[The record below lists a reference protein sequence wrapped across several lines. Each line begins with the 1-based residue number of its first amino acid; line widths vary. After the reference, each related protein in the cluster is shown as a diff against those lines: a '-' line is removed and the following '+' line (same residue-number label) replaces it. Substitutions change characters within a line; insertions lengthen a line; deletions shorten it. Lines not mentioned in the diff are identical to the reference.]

1 MSSHIS
7 DHLESVHGR
16 IAAACARAGRDPRDV
31 ILLCVVKQRPLSD
44 ALALVELGERHL
56 AENRV
61 QEARE
66 RIPAFPPGP
75 EWHFIGRLQT
85 NKAKYLPGLFG
96 WAHSI
101 DRADVAEAVSAA
113 YARAGRTARVFL
125 QANVSGEAAKAGAGA
140 EEAAALVRA
149 AAALPA
155 LRIEGLMT
163 MAPLADDAESA
174 RPVFRAL
181 RELRDRLVRDTGVP
195 LPGLSMG
202 MSGDFEVAIEEG
214 ATIVRVGSALFGK

>member
-1 MSSHIS
+1 MSDAIRRN
-7 DHLESVHGR
+7 LALVHAR
-16 IAAACARAGRDPRDV
+16 IAAACARAGRDPRGV
-31 ILLCVVKQRPLSD
+31 TLLCVVKQRPIAD
-44 ALALVELGERHL
+44 AHALVALGEHHL

-85 NKAKYLPGLFG
+85 NKAKFLPPLFS
-96 WAHSI
+96 WIHSI
-101 DRADVAEAVSAA
+101 DRVDAAEAVSRA
-113 YARAGRTARVFL
+113 YASAGAKARVFL
-125 QANVSGEAAKAGAGA
+125 QANVSGEEAKAGAGA

-163 MAPLADDAESA
+163 MAPYAEDPELA

-181 RELRDRLVRDTGVP
+181 RELRDRLERETDVP

-202 MSGDFEVAIEEG
+202 MSGDFEAAIEEG
-214 ATIVRVGSALFGK
+214 ATIVRVGSALFAD

>member
-1 MSSHIS
+1 MS
-7 DHLESVHGR
+7 DTVRAHLEAVRAR
-16 IAAACARAGRDPRDV
+16 IAAACTRTRRDPQSV
-31 ILLCVVKQRPLSD
+31 TLLCVVKQRPIAD
-44 ALALVELGERHL
+44 ARALVELGERHL

-66 RIPAFPPGP
+66 RIPGFPPGP

-96 WAHSI
+96 WVHSI
-101 DRADVAEAVSAA
+101 DRIEAAQAVSHA
-113 YARAGRTARVFL
+113 YAQAGRTARVFL
-125 QANVSGEAAKAGAGA
+125 QANVSGEAAKAGAAGD
-140 EEAAALVRA
+140 EAASLLRA

-155 LRIEGLMT
+155 LQIEGLMT
-163 MAPLADDAESA
+163 MAPYADDPELA
-174 RPVFRAL
+174 RPVFREL
-181 RELRDRLVRDTGVP
+181 RELRDRLTRETGVP

-214 ATIVRVGSALFGK
+214 ATIVRVGSALFGD